1 MPAPSSSL
9 IDRVHCQS
17 GGSPRAIELGLTGQ
31 ECLLRA
37 LSRVP
42 DPRDARGVR
51 HQMPAVMAMSIA
63 AVLAGSRSFY
73 AIGQWIAG
81 AKQNTLKALG
91 ACRDP
96 DSGRYVGPDEKT
108 VRRLCAT
115 VDGDALDGALGN
127 WLARRRHLALAA
139 RARRGR
145 THRKAGS
152 GGSRRQ
158 KAAGQRRPRKSS
170 RDAHVPAMPA
180 VAVDGKTVRG
190 ARTAQASAPHLLAAL
205 IHGGVVLAQRQIA
218 DKSNEITA
226 FIPLLQPL
234 DLTGFVITGD
244 AMHTQ
249 RANAHFLREDKDAHF
264 ILPVLDNQ
272 PTLFARLDTLAWA
285 QVPITARTET
295 LDRGRRE
302 IRTIQV
308 LDAPPDLN
316 FPHVTQVLL
325 VERTVTEKGKTT
337 CQAMLYITSL
347 TAAQASPADL
357 LAHVRNHWAI
367 EATHWVRD
375 VTFGEDASRVRTG
388 TAPRV
393 MATLRNV
400 SISLLRLHGVTN
412 IAAALRYNAGENRR
426 ILKRLGL
433 SPA

>member
-1 MPAPSSSL
+1 MPSTGRWGTGWRGGGNSRWPRGLAAAASPERPVDARKQQVNAARGRAPGTRTYPRCPPWPSTA
-9 IDRVHCQS
+9 RPC
-17 GGSPRAIELGLTGQ
+17 GAPEPRAT
-31 ECLLRA
+31 
-37 LSRVP
+37 
-42 DPRDARGVR
+42 
-51 HQMPAVMAMSIA
+51 
-63 AVLAGSRSFY
+63 
-73 AIGQWIAG
+73 
-81 AKQNTLKALG
+81 
-91 ACRDP
+91 
-96 DSGRYVGPDEKT
+96 
-108 VRRLCAT
+108 
-115 VDGDALDGALGN
+115 
-127 WLARRRHLALAA
+127 
-139 RARRGR
+139 
-145 THRKAGS
+145 
-152 GGSRRQ
+152 
-158 KAAGQRRPRKSS
+158 
-170 RDAHVPAMPA
+170 
-180 VAVDGKTVRG
+180 
-190 ARTAQASAPHLLAAL
+190 APHLLAAL

-249 RANAHFLREDKDAHF
+249 RANAQFLREDKDAHF

-285 QVPITARTET
+285 QVPITARTEN

-316 FPHVTQVLL
+316 FPHVKQVLL

-337 CQAMLYITSL
+337 YQAMLYITSL
-347 TAAQASPADL
+347 TAAQASSADL
-357 LAHVRNHWAI
+357 LAHVRSHWAI

-412 IAAALRYNAGENRR
+412 IAAALRYNAGKNQR
-426 ILKRLGL
+426 ILKRLEL

>member
-1 MPAPSSSL
+1 MPALSSSL
-9 IDRVHCQS
+9 IDRVHDQS

-51 HQMPAVMAMSIA
+51 HQLPAVMAMSIA
-63 AVLAGSRSFY
+63 AVLAGSRSCY

-81 AKQNTLKALG
+81 AKQKTLKALG
-91 ACRDP
+91 ARRDP
-96 DSGRYVGPDEKT
+96 SSGRYVGPDEKT
-108 VRRLCAT
+108 VRRLCAA

-127 WLARRRHLALAA
+127 WLARRRQLALAA

-152 GGSRRQ
+152 GGSRRR
-158 KAAGQRRPRKSS
+158 KAAGQPRPRKST

-190 ARTAQASAPHLLAAL
+190 ARTAQGSAPHLLAAL

-234 DLTGFVITGD
+234 DLTGFVITAD

-249 RANAHFLREDKDAHF
+249 RANAQFLREDKDAHF

-272 PTLFARLDTLAWA
+272 PTLFARLDTLAWT
-285 QVPITARTET
+285 QVPITARTED

-316 FPHVTQVLL
+316 FPHVKQVLL
-325 VERTVTEKGKTT
+325 VERTVTEKGRTT
-337 CQAMLYITSL
+337 YQAMLYITSL

-393 MATLRNV
+393 MATLR
-400 SISLLRLHGVTN
+400 
-412 IAAALRYNAGENRR
+412 
-426 ILKRLGL
+426 IL
-433 SPA
+433 

>member
-1 MPAPSSSL
+1 MPAQSSSL
-9 IDRVHCQS
+9 IDRVHGQS

-51 HQMPAVMAMSIA
+51 HRLPAVMAMSIA

-81 AKQNTLKALG
+81 AQQKTLKALG
-91 ACRDP
+91 ARRDP

-108 VRRLCAT
+108 VRRLCAA

-127 WLARRRHLALAA
+127 WLARRRQLALAA
-139 RARRGR
+139 RARRG
-145 THRKAGS
+145 HKPRKAP
-152 GGSRRQ
+152 RRQ
-158 KAAGQRRPRKSS
+158 KAAGQRRPRKST

-190 ARTAQASAPHLLAAL
+190 ARTAQATAPHLLAAL

-234 DLTGFVITGD
+234 DLTGVVITGD

-285 QVPITARTET
+285 QVPITARTEN

-316 FPHVTQVLL
+316 FPHVKQVLL

-337 CQAMLYITSL
+337 YQAMLYITSL

-357 LAHVRNHWAI
+357 LAHVRSHWAI

-412 IAAALRYNAGENRR
+412 IAAALRYNAGKNQR

>member
-1 MPAPSSSL
+1 
-9 IDRVHCQS
+9 
-17 GGSPRAIELGLTGQ
+17 
-31 ECLLRA
+31 
-37 LSRVP
+37 
-42 DPRDARGVR
+42 
-51 HQMPAVMAMSIA
+51 
-63 AVLAGSRSFY
+63 
-73 AIGQWIAG
+73 
-81 AKQNTLKALG
+81 
-91 ACRDP
+91 
-96 DSGRYVGPDEKT
+96 
-108 VRRLCAT
+108 
-115 VDGDALDGALGN
+115 
-127 WLARRRHLALAA
+127 
-139 RARRGR
+139 
-145 THRKAGS
+145 
-152 GGSRRQ
+152 
-158 KAAGQRRPRKSS
+158 
-170 RDAHVPAMPA
+170 MPA

-272 PTLFARLDTLAWA
+272 PTLFARLDGLAWA
-285 QVPITARTET
+285 QVPITARTEN

-337 CQAMLYITSL
+337 YQAMLYITSL

-357 LAHVRNHWAI
+357 LAHVRSH
-367 EATHWVRD
+367 
-375 VTFGEDASRVRTG
+375 
-388 TAPRV
+388 
-393 MATLRNV
+393 
-400 SISLLRLHGVTN
+400 
-412 IAAALRYNAGENRR
+412 
-426 ILKRLGL
+426 
-433 SPA
+433 